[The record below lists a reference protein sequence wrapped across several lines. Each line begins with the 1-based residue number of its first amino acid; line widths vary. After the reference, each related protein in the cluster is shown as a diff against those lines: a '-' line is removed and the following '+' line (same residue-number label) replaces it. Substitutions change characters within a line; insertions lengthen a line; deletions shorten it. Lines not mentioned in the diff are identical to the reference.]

1 MKIVCFPHF
10 FYLSEVSRLI
20 EIGKALRKLQQE
32 VIFFSHGG
40 PYETFAR
47 DAGFEVVSINP
58 TMSPERAKEY
68 MKYNRG
74 EGSKALSSSFFT
86 YEELKAYVPAE
97 ADALRQVNADAV
109 LIGWNLPS
117 YLSVQLAG
125 IPIIVQQPGPWTAP
139 FFDRKMAE
147 FAPAALSG
155 NIVGLFHYLPMNRL
169 MNWLMPRVRLWIQ
182 PFNQLAMELGLPQY
196 KSTLDFMAGDL
207 TLVMDTPSILGI
219 SPEELEGY
227 SPAHPEFFHKPPKY
241 RYGGPCYAHL
251 PGTVPESVRNHFNTS
266 QTKLY
271 CAMGVSGSPKVLRSI
286 IDIVRG
292 LDLQAL
298 IVTTTILDDNNG
310 STEQVLF
317 QSHLPAHLVN
327 PMADIAIT
335 HGGAGT
341 VQTAIHSGTPL
352 VGIPMQQ
359 EQAGN
364 ISLVKRQGAGIMLW
378 KQELTRKH
386 LASALETLVTDSQ
399 FRENMKRL
407 KLEQDQI
414 DGAAK
419 AAQEIVNFL

>member
-1 MKIVCFPHF
+1 
-10 FYLSEVSRLI
+10 
-20 EIGKALRKLQQE
+20 
-32 VIFFSHGG
+32 
-40 PYETFAR
+40 
-47 DAGFEVVSINP
+47 
-58 TMSPERAKEY
+58 
-68 MKYNRG
+68 
-74 EGSKALSSSFFT
+74 
-86 YEELKAYVPAE
+86 
-97 ADALRQVNADAV
+97 
-109 LIGWNLPS
+109 
-117 YLSVQLAG
+117 
-125 IPIIVQQPGPWTAP
+125 
-139 FFDRKMAE
+139 
-147 FAPAALSG
+147 
-155 NIVGLFHYLPMNRL
+155 
-169 MNWLMPRVRLWIQ
+169 
-182 PFNQLAMELGLPQY
+182 
-196 KSTLDFMAGDL
+196 
-207 TLVMDTPSILGI
+207 
-219 SPEELEGY
+219 
-227 SPAHPEFFHKPPKY
+227 
-241 RYGGPCYAHL
+241 
-251 PGTVPESVRNHFNTS
+251 
-266 QTKLY
+266 
-271 CAMGVSGSPKVLRSI
+271 MGVSGSPKVLRSI

-292 LDLQAL
+292 LDLRAL

-414 DGAAK
+414 DGTAK